1 MVLTNYNIEDL
12 KKEVLR
18 CKKILNLHNIEIRI
32 DKIQNKI
39 CYTRFFDKEK
49 TIISTNAIVWNKS
62 EWKDFKTIKAF
73 ISTNKILTTEEIKW
87 LLLKEIYSES
97 MKNLL

>member
-1 MVLTNYNIEDL
+1 MVLANLEIEEI

-18 CKKILNLHNIEIRI
+18 CKKLLNLLDTEIRI
-32 DKIQNKI
+32 DKTQNNI
-39 CYTRFFDKEK
+39 CYTRFFDRDK
-49 TIISTNAIVWNKS
+49 TIISTNAIIWNRRD
-62 EWKDFKTIKAF
+62 WKNFRTIKAF
-73 ISTNKILTTEEIKW
+73 VSTNKTLNNEQIKW

>member
-1 MVLTNYNIEDL
+1 MVLAKIDINEI

-18 CKKILNLHNIEIRI
+18 CKKILNLHNIEIRV
-32 DKIQNKI
+32 DKIRNKI

-49 TIISTNAIVWNKS
+49 TIIYTNAIVWNKS